1 MRGKAT
7 GGDHM
12 HGLEGLDALLGVEAH
27 RIDHGEGVAYGRGK
41 RAVLV
46 DVRPDRLQP
55 GIFACDHAPASFR
68 MACCDANGKTMIEQ
82 MANDPPAEKSRAAEN
97 DHPARRS
104 HGARPSTQL
113 KSRTRIGTLR
123 RANTGGTFLV

>member
-1 MRGKAT
+1 MRGEST

-12 HGLEGLDALLGVEAH
+12 HRLEGLGAPLRVEAH
-27 RIDHGEGVAYGRGK
+27 RIDHGESVAHGRGK

-55 GIFACDHAPASFR
+55 GLFACEHASASLR
-68 MACCDANGKTMIEQ
+68 MARCDTNGKTVIEQ

-97 DHPARRS
+97 DHPARRR
-104 HGARPSTQL
+104 HGARSPMKL
-113 KSRTRIGTLR
+113 KSRTRIGTLGW
-123 RANTGGTFLV
+123 A